1 MRVSRLLLG
10 FVLLMLSAHALAAE
24 RISAQTKL
32 AQQQLDAR
40 IEALYRDI
48 EPKVADAPTTLAAAA
63 LAALNSN
70 APPIFVDVRAA
81 NERQISMIAGA
92 VDVEALPALHLEYP
106 ERPVVVYC
114 TIGYRSGI
122 TTRALQALQ
131 IPARN
136 LRGGILAWIAAGGGL
151 VDAQLK
157 PSHQVHVYAKAWAA
171 VPDEF
176 EAIY

>member
-1 MRVSRLLLG
+1 MRTGPLLLSLV
-10 FVLLMLSAHALAAE
+10 FLMLGAPMLAAE
-24 RISAQTKL
+24 RTSAQTKL

-48 EPKVADAPTTLAAAA
+48 EPKVADAPTILASAA

-70 APPIFVDVRAA
+70 APPIFVDVRTAK
-81 NERQISMIAGA
+81 ERQVSIIAGA
-92 VDVEALPALHLEYP
+92 VDVESLPALHLKHP

-136 LRGGILAWIAAGGGL
+136 LRGGILAWIAVGGDL
-151 VDAQLK
+151 VDARLK

-171 VPDEF
+171 VPDGF

>member
-1 MRVSRLLLG
+1 MQVSRLLLSLV
-10 FVLLMLSAHALAAE
+10 FLMLSAPTHAAGQ
-24 RISAQTKL
+24 ISAQTKL

-48 EPKVADAPTTLAAAA
+48 EPKVADAPTILASAA

-70 APPIFVDVRAA
+70 APPIFVDVRTAK
-81 NERQISMIAGA
+81 ERQVSIIAGA
-92 VDVEALPALHLEYP
+92 VDVESLPALHLKHP

-122 TTRALQALQ
+122 TTRALQALK

-136 LRGGILAWIAAGGGL
+136 LRGGILAWIAAGGDL

-171 VPDEF
+171 VPDQF